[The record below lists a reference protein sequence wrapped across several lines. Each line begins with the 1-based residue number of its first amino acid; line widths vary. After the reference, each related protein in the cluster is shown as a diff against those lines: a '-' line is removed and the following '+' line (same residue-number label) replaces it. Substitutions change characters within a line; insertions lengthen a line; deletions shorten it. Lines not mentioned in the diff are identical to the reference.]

1 MRFRC
6 HGKRI
11 DRYRVHTTVLSGGR
25 RGDTPLYKRN
35 DGRRQRNVPRSL
47 QHEQN
52 RLKNCLCRNSPK
64 TISSNS
70 THFQQSS
77 MYKTFDHLR
86 CFSAYSFSPLCRAAR
101 FIPRLTKTQVTPRRS
116 NSKSSFC
123 NTVEQTNLHLRPALT
138 PHHFFTYK
146 KCKSTNSYAFT
157 DLHRA
162 RVNVACRRF
171 SLFFLENSTVR
182 EVRERA
188 RSARKLSIF
197 CFPHH
202 LALKVNKSPAV
213 VIFIRVL
220 DDEQAIM
227 DMTVVMRTQL

>member
-25 RGDTPLYKRN
+25 RGGTPLYKRN

-101 FIPRLTKTQVTPRRS
+101 FIPRLTKTQVTPRGS

-123 NTVEQTNLHLRPALT
+123 NTVEQTNLHLRPALK

-197 CFPHH
+197 CLPHH

-213 VIFIRVL
+213 FVFIRAL

-227 DMTVVMRTQL
+227 VMTVVMRTQL

>member
-25 RGDTPLYKRN
+25 RGGTPLYKRN

-116 NSKSSFC
+116 NNKSSFC
-123 NTVEQTNLHLRPALT
+123 NTVEQKNLHLRPHLLS
-138 PHHFFTYK
+138 HI
-146 KCKSTNSYAFT
+146 
-157 DLHRA
+157 
-162 RVNVACRRF
+162 
-171 SLFFLENSTVR
+171 FFLSRIKNAKTQIR
-182 EVRERA
+182 T
-188 RSARKLSIF
+188 
-197 CFPHH
+197 H
-202 LALKVNKSPAV
+202 LQTCTGL
-213 VIFIRVL
+213 
-220 DDEQAIM
+220 EW
-227 DMTVVMRTQL
+227 T

>member
-25 RGDTPLYKRN
+25 RGGTPLYKRN

-86 CFSAYSFSPLCRAAR
+86 CFSAYSLSPLCRAAR

-123 NTVEQTNLHLRPALT
+123 NTVEQTNLHLRPALKS
-138 PHHFFTYK
+138 HHFFTYK
-146 KCKSTNSYAFT
+146 KCKRTNSYAFT

-162 RVNVACRRF
+162 
-171 SLFFLENSTVR
+171 
-182 EVRERA
+182 
-188 RSARKLSIF
+188 
-197 CFPHH
+197 
-202 LALKVNKSPAV
+202 
-213 VIFIRVL
+213 
-220 DDEQAIM
+220 
-227 DMTVVMRTQL
+227 

>member
-25 RGDTPLYKRN
+25 RGGTPLYKRN

-116 NSKSSFC
+116 NKS
-123 NTVEQTNLHLRPALT
+123 
-138 PHHFFTYK
+138 HHFVIQSNRRT
-146 KCKSTNSYAFT
+146 STCDQLLSHIT
-157 DLHRA
+157 
-162 RVNVACRRF
+162 F
-171 SLFFLENSTVR
+171 SRIKNAKEQIRTHLQTCTGLEWT
-182 EVRERA
+182 
-188 RSARKLSIF
+188 
-197 CFPHH
+197 
-202 LALKVNKSPAV
+202 
-213 VIFIRVL
+213 
-220 DDEQAIM
+220 
-227 DMTVVMRTQL
+227 

>member
-6 HGKRI
+6 HRKRI

-25 RGDTPLYKRN
+25 RGGTPLYKRN

-77 MYKTFDHLR
+77 LYKTFDHLR

-116 NSKSSFC
+116 NNKSSFC
-123 NTVEQTNLHLRPALT
+123 NTVEQTNLHLRPPGLRSKRFRLVSEQRKT
-138 PHHFFTYK
+138 EEQD
-146 KCKSTNSYAFT
+146 S
-157 DLHRA
+157 
-162 RVNVACRRF
+162 RVWP
-171 SLFFLENSTVR
+171 R
-182 EVRERA
+182 E
-188 RSARKLSIF
+188 K
-197 CFPHH
+197 
-202 LALKVNKSPAV
+202 
-213 VIFIRVL
+213 
-220 DDEQAIM
+220 
-227 DMTVVMRTQL
+227 

>member
-25 RGDTPLYKRN
+25 RGGTPLHKRN

-86 CFSAYSFSPLCRAAR
+86 CFSAYSFSPLCREAR

-116 NSKSSFC
+116 NNKSSFC
-123 NTVEQTNLHLRPALT
+123 NTVEQTNLHLRPPGLRSKRLRLVSEKRKT
-138 PHHFFTYK
+138 EEQDSRVWPREKWEMKHF
-146 KCKSTNSYAFT
+146 SRG
-157 DLHRA
+157 LWL
-162 RVNVACRRF
+162 
-171 SLFFLENSTVR
+171 LFL
-182 EVRERA
+182 
-188 RSARKLSIF
+188 
-197 CFPHH
+197 
-202 LALKVNKSPAV
+202 
-213 VIFIRVL
+213 VL
-220 DDEQAIM
+220 YS
-227 DMTVVMRTQL
+227 

>member
-25 RGDTPLYKRN
+25 RGGTPLYKRN

-116 NSKSSFC
+116 NNKSSFC
-123 NTVEQTNLHLRPALT
+123 NTVEQTNLHLRPALKS
-138 PHHFFTYK
+138 HHFFTYK
-146 KCKSTNSYAFT
+146 KCKRTNSYAFT

-162 RVNVACRRF
+162 RVDVACSQTFF
-171 SLFFLENSTVR
+171 SVFPRKFD
-182 EVRERA
+182 
-188 RSARKLSIF
+188 SARGARTSAKRKKIVYFLS
-197 CFPHH
+197 
-202 LALKVNKSPAV
+202 SPPPCA
-213 VIFIRVL
+213 
-220 DDEQAIM
+220 
-227 DMTVVMRTQL
+227 